1 MKPLRL
7 TVRAFGPYA
16 AEQIFDFS
24 ELRGRSFFLIHG
36 PTGAGKTS
44 ILDAICFALYGES
57 TGPGRQG
64 RQLRSDHADP
74 AASTEV
80 IFDFRL
86 GDDDYR
92 AHRSPEYD
100 RPRKR
105 GEGTVRQP
113 PKATLWKRSAAADA
127 SAAEALAGSAP
138 PNDSVGSAP
147 PNIPV
152 GAAELSDA
160 AATPAGA
167 DPGAVGLLLAPATP
181 VKSDGL
187 QVVAEGW
194 AKVNEYVERLMGF
207 QADQFRQVV
216 LLPQGQ
222 FQKLLVSNSADR
234 QAILEAL
241 FQVEAY
247 ARIEQALKESA
258 AGVREGIESARRGRA
273 EILLAAGKDHAEDLA
288 AARDTAHAALVATR
302 GQAGGLRT
310 ARKAAQEKLAAAK
323 RDEQKIADRDA
334 AARDL
339 KRWEARREEFAMKET
354 AHQRACK
361 AMALVEAETQVQ
373 RRRAEG
379 AALTKKREQAAEL
392 LQSATVALAAAEKK
406 LETEEALGP
415 RREQARARV
424 AELESLAGKVR
435 DLDAARSL
443 AKAAADTLA
452 ARTKE
457 QSVARTALERVR
469 ATAAS
474 AAESLKQLELAA
486 AQAKAFALAA
496 DKARDLLAQRT
507 RLDTLGRELSEAEAR
522 SQGVARKLGVERKLL
537 AAETRA
543 FDMMGVAW
551 RVGQAAVLAR
561 DLVEGA
567 PCPVCGSEHHPNPA
581 VARDEIPRQEALDE
595 QRKHIEELA
604 ASVSQLLVEHTSAQ
618 GAVAA
623 VRASAAMA
631 EAGLGE
637 RAAASVESVRY
648 DFEQATQKVQA
659 AEAAGIDAAKKTT
672 QLAQLQQQEQTAAQR
687 LAMLD
692 GAVALATAESKAA
705 DAVVAEREAGVPE
718 ALRAPDALE
727 REKQA
732 AARAFKLLS
741 EGLESARRDAEQARL
756 GHGTAQAALSAAT
769 ASADAVSA
777 DAETMTA
784 DFVRRVRE
792 AGFEDHPAFKAA
804 KLTDDQIEALDRE
817 IRDFRVALQTAKER
831 TASTE
836 AAAAGIAPP
845 DVVAIKAAA
854 DAAEGAVEQNVREEE
869 ALAIRLKQHD
879 AQLGRLRALET
890 DLQALD
896 ARYQLIGQ
904 VSEVANGRNEYRM
917 TFQRFVLGVLL
928 DEVLAAASLRLRI
941 MSRSRYVLQRVKDHS
956 IGRGA
961 GGLDLEV
968 HDEWTGTTRAAST
981 LSGGESFLASLALA
995 LGLAD
1000 VVQSRAGGIR
1010 LDTIFVDE
1018 GFGTLDSEALDIA
1031 IKTLHDLQHGGRLV
1045 GIISHVAELKEWIDA
1060 RLEVTTGRR
1069 GSMARFV
1076 VA

>member
-113 PKATLWKRSAAADA
+113 PKATLWKRATATDA
-127 SAAEALAGSAP
+127 SPTESL
-138 PNDSVGSAP
+138 VRSAP
-147 PNIPV
+147 PNIPIA
-152 GAAELSDA
+152 AAEPSGATATGASADA
-160 AATPAGA
+160 GTGA
-167 DPGAVGLLLAPATP
+167 IGLLVASAMP

-187 QVVAEGW
+187 QVVADGW

-222 FQKLLVSNSADR
+222 FQKLLVANSADR

-273 EILLAAGKDHAEDLA
+273 EILLSAGKDHAEDLA
-288 AARDTAHAALVATR
+288 AAREAAHAALGATR
-302 GQAGGLRT
+302 EQAGGLRT

-334 AARDL
+334 AAKDL

-379 AALTKKREQAAEL
+379 AALAKKREQAAEL
-392 LQSATVALAAAEKK
+392 LKSATAALATTEKK
-406 LETEEALGP
+406 LETEETLGP
-415 RREQARARV
+415 QREQARARV
-424 AELESLAGKVR
+424 VELDSLAGKVR
-435 DLDAARSL
+435 ELDAARSM

-457 QSVARTALERVR
+457 QTAARAALERVR

-496 DKARDLLAQRT
+496 DKAHELLTQRT
-507 RLDTLGRELSEAEAR
+507 RLDTLGRELAEAEAR
-522 SQGVARKLGVERKLL
+522 SQGVARKLAVERKLL
-537 AAETRA
+537 AAETKA
-543 FDMMGVAW
+543 FDAMGVAW
-551 RVGQAAVLAR
+551 RIGQAAVLAR
-561 DLVEGA
+561 DLTEGT

-581 VARDEIPRQEALDE
+581 VAHDEIPRQEALDE
-595 QRKHIEELA
+595 QRKHLETLA
-604 ASVSQLLVEHTSAQ
+604 ASVSDLQEEHGSAQ
-618 GAVAA
+618 SAVAA

-648 DFEQATQKVQA
+648 DFDQATQKVQT
-659 AEAAGIDAAKKTT
+659 AEAAGIDAAKKST

-687 LAMLD
+687 LGALD
-692 GAVALATAESKAA
+692 GAVAMATAESKAA

-727 REKQA
+727 REKQI
-732 AARAFKLLS
+732 AARTFKSLFD
-741 EGLESARRDAEQARL
+741 GLETARKAAEQARL
-756 GHGTAQAALSAAT
+756 GHTGAQAALAAAA
-769 ASADAVSA
+769 ASADVVTT
-777 DAETMTA
+777 DAEAMRI
-784 DFVRRVRE
+784 DFVRRVLD
-792 AGFEDHPAFKAA
+792 AGFGDYEAFKAA
-804 KLTDDQIEALDRE
+804 KLTDAQIDALDRE
-817 IRDFRVALQTAKER
+817 IRDFRVALQAAKER
-831 TASTE
+831 AASTE
-836 AAAAGIAPP
+836 TAAAGIAPP

-854 DAAEGAVEQNVREEE
+854 DAAEASVEQNVREEE
-869 ALAIRLKQHD
+869 SLAIRLKQHD

-904 VSEVANGRNEYRM
+904 VSEVANGRNDYRM

-928 DEVLAAASLRLRI
+928 DEVLAAASL
-941 MSRSRYVLQRVKDHS
+941 
-956 IGRGA
+956 
-961 GGLDLEV
+961 
-968 HDEWTGTTRAAST
+968 
-981 LSGGESFLASLALA
+981 
-995 LGLAD
+995 
-1000 VVQSRAGGIR
+1000 
-1010 LDTIFVDE
+1010 
-1018 GFGTLDSEALDIA
+1018 
-1031 IKTLHDLQHGGRLV
+1031 
-1045 GIISHVAELKEWIDA
+1045 
-1060 RLEVTTGRR
+1060 
-1069 GSMARFV
+1069 
-1076 VA
+1076 